1 MQLKNELYQLCLNF
15 IEQRIATAN
24 EALLQAQ
31 EASQD
36 DTKSSAGDKFETGR
50 EMAQQDINRNKQLL
64 ADAQQQ
70 KAILQSLKDIGDANT
85 ARNGSLLITNQGNFY
100 ISISAGQLQLEGK
113 TYFAISAASPI
124 GKLFIGK
131 PVGEQVLFNGKTYL
145 IQEIA

>member
-1 MQLKNELYQLCLNF
+1 MKHQLYQLCLAF
-15 IEQRIATAN
+15 IDKRIDNAT

-31 EASQD
+31 EASND

-70 KAILQSLKDIGDANT
+70 KAMLLSLADVNETTKVRSGSLVITN
-85 ARNGSLLITNQGNFY
+85 NGSFY

-113 TYFAISAASPI
+113 TYFAVSAASPI
-124 GKLFIGK
+124 GKLLIGK
-131 PVGEQVLFNGKTYL
+131 TIGEKFDFNGKAYL
-145 IQEIA
+145 IEHIS

>member
-70 KAILQSLKDIGDANT
+70 KAILQSLKDIGGANT

-131 PVGEQVLFNGKTYL
+131 PVGEQIFFNGKTYL

>member
-1 MQLKNELYQLCLNF
+1 MKHQLYQLCLDF
-15 IEQRIATAN
+15 IEKRIATAT

-31 EASQD
+31 EASND

-70 KAILQSLKDIGDANT
+70 KAVLLSLADVTETTKVRSGSLVITN
-85 ARNGSLLITNQGNFY
+85 NGSFY

-124 GKLFIGK
+124 GKLLIGK
-131 PVGEQVLFNGKTYL
+131 EVGEKFDFNGKNYL
-145 IQEIA
+145 IKEIF

>member
-15 IEQRIATAN
+15 VEQRIGTAN

-70 KAILQSLKDIGDANT
+70 KAILQSLKDIGGADT
-85 ARNGSLLITNQGNFY
+85 ARNGSLVITNQGSFY

-113 TYFAISAASPI
+113 TYFAISVASPI

-131 PVGEQVLFNGKTYL
+131 PVGEQILFNGKAYL

>member
-1 MQLKNELYQLCLNF
+1 MKSQLYQLCLAF
-15 IEQRIATAN
+15 IEQRVNTAN
-24 EALLQAQ
+24 EALQQAQ
-31 EASQD
+31 EASSD

-70 KAILQSLKDIGDANT
+70 KAVLLGLVDVVEAEKVRS
-85 ARNGSLLITNQGNFY
+85 GSLVITNNGNFY

-124 GKLFIGK
+124 GKLLLGK
-131 PVGEQVLFNGKTYL
+131 VIGEQFSFNGKTYL
-145 IQEIA
+145 IEQVQ

>member
-1 MQLKNELYQLCLNF
+1 MLKSQLYQLCLAF
-15 IEQRIATAN
+15 IEQRVNTAN
-24 EALLQAQ
+24 EALQQAQ
-31 EASQD
+31 EASSD

-70 KAILQSLKDIGDANT
+70 KAVLLGLVDVVEAEKVRS
-85 ARNGSLLITNQGNFY
+85 GSLVITNNGNFY

-124 GKLFIGK
+124 GKLLLGK
-131 PVGEQVLFNGKTYL
+131 VIGEQFSFNGKTYL
-145 IQEIA
+145 IEQVQ

>member
-1 MQLKNELYQLCLNF
+1 MKIQLYQLCLDF
-15 IEQRIATAN
+15 IEKRIATAT

-31 EASQD
+31 EASND

-70 KAILQSLKDIGDANT
+70 KAVLLTLADITETAKVRSGSLVITN
-85 ARNGSLLITNQGNFY
+85 NGSFY
-100 ISISAGQLQLEGK
+100 ISISAGQLSLEGK

-124 GKLFIGK
+124 GKLLIGK
-131 PVGEQVLFNGKTYL
+131 ATGDQFSFNGKNYQVNQ
-145 IQEIA
+145 IF

>member
-1 MQLKNELYQLCLNF
+1 MKHQLYQLCLAF
-15 IEQRIATAN
+15 IEKRIATAT

-31 EASQD
+31 EASND

-70 KAILQSLKDIGDANT
+70 KAVLLSLADVTETTKVRSGSLVITN
-85 ARNGSLLITNQGNFY
+85 NGSFY

-113 TYFAISAASPI
+113 THFAISAASPI
-124 GKLFIGK
+124 GKLLIGK
-131 PVGEQVLFNGKTYL
+131 EVGEKFDFNGKNYL
-145 IQEIA
+145 IKEIS

>member
-1 MQLKNELYQLCLNF
+1 MKNELYQLCLDF
-15 IEQRIATAN
+15 IEKRIATAT

-31 EASQD
+31 EASND

-70 KAILQSLKDIGDANT
+70 KVLLQSLAEVSET
-85 ARNGSLLITNQGNFY
+85 AKVRSGSLVVTNNGNFY

-124 GKLFIGK
+124 GKLLIGRA
-131 PVGEQVLFNGKTYL
+131 VGDKVDFNGKAYA
-145 IQEIA
+145 IESIF